1 MIPEATAWFTGEALM
16 EYEDDGEDDEEE
28 GSEGDDAE
36 EEDDSEV
43 SECVCVCAEGVW
55 RLKG

>member
-16 EYEDDGEDDEEE
+16 EYEDDGEEEE

-43 SECVCVCAEGVW
+43 SECVCVQRGCG
-55 RLKG
+55 G

>member
-16 EYEDDGEDDEEE
+16 EYEDDGEEEEEE

-43 SECVCVCAEGVW
+43 SECVCVQRGCG
-55 RLKG
+55 G

>member
-1 MIPEATAWFTGEALM
+1 VIPEATAWFTGEALM
-16 EYEDDGEDDEEE
+16 EYEDDGEEEEE

-43 SECVCVCAEGVW
+43 SECVCVQRGCG
-55 RLKG
+55 G